1 MKGIYI
7 HVPFCL
13 KKCNYCDFCSYAN
26 MTERIDEYVAG
37 AISEMEKYKNDNIEA
52 DTLYFGGGT
61 PSLLSIGQISRLVRG
76 AKENFKIFP
85 TGEITLEANPCTVNA
100 EKAKAWKEEGINRIS
115 LGAQTF
121 SDSELEKLGRIHNS
135 ENTKKA
141 FSILRETGFDNI
153 SLDLMYAIP
162 GQNEESLLKTLDEF
176 VALSPEHISCYGLKI
191 EDGTPFSKELENGTI
206 SEKSDEEYEKI
217 YSVIKETLEKNG
229 YEQYE
234 LSNFSK
240 CGKYSRHN
248 SKYWTGEE
256 YVGIGPGAS
265 SFYGGKRYANTCDF
279 EKYLSSFEL
288 SENVTLSKEDLMSE
302 FMFLSLR
309 LTKIGASKED
319 FKEKFG
325 CEIEEA
331 FPEAIKKHLK
341 NGLLK
346 DMGDRYIL
354 AQRAYYI
361 SNYVLCDFV

>member
-13 KKCNYCDFCSYAN
+13 KKCNYCDFCSYPD
-26 MTERIDEYVAG
+26 MTDHINEYVLRAN
-37 AISEMEKYKNDNIEA
+37 SEMEKYKNEKIEA

-61 PSLLSIGQISRLVRG
+61 PSLLSVEQISNLLKG
-76 AKENFKIFP
+76 AKENFKIMP
-85 TGEITLEANPCTVNA
+85 KSEITIEANPCTVNSQ
-100 EKAKAWKEEGINRIS
+100 KANAWKNMGINRIS

-121 SDSELEKLGRIHNS
+121 SDSELKKLGRIHNS
-135 ENTKKA
+135 EDTKRA
-141 FSILRETGFDNI
+141 FWVLRDAGFDNI

-162 GQNEESLLKTLDEF
+162 NQDEKSLKDTLKEF
-176 VALSPEHISCYGLKI
+176 ITLSPEHISCYGLKI
-191 EDGTPFSKELENGTI
+191 EEGTPFSNFLEKGEI
-206 SEKSDEEYEKI
+206 SEKSDEEYENMYHI
-217 YSVIKETLEKNG
+217 IKDTLEING

-240 CGKYSRHN
+240 DGKHSCHN
-248 SKYWTGEE
+248 VKYWTGEE

-265 SFYGGKRYANTCDF
+265 SLYGGKRYTNTGDF

-288 SENVTLSKEDLMSE
+288 SEDVILSKEDLMSE

-309 LTKIGASKED
+309 LTKTGASKTLFRER
-319 FKEKFG
+319 FG
-325 CEIEEA
+325 HDIWEV
-331 FPEAIKKHLK
+331 FPDAIKKHLG

-346 DMGDRYIL
+346 DEGDRYIL